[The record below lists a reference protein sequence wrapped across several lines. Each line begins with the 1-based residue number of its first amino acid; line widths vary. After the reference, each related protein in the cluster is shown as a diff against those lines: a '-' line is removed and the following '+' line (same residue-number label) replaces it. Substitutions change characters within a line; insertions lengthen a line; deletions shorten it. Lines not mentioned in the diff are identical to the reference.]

1 MHTKA
6 ELDEYF
12 GGRRRTFDIP
22 LLTVGTDFQ
31 KSVWQ
36 ALLEIPYGETRSYM
50 QIAERIGTP
59 KGVRAVAQAL
69 GANGISILIPCHR
82 VIGAD
87 GTLTGFAGGL
97 DAKRRLLETE
107 GTALGETK

>member
-1 MHTKA
+1 M
-6 ELDEYF
+6 
-12 GGRRRTFDIP
+12 
-22 LLTVGTDFQ
+22 
-31 KSVWQ
+31 Q

-50 QIAERIGTP
+50 QIAERIGNP
-59 KGVRAVAQAL
+59 KGVRAVAQAV

-97 DAKRRLLETE
+97 DAKRKLLETE
-107 GTALGETK
+107 GKALGETK